1 MTVFNDWPPRLH
13 GGGGMPRNG
22 HPGGLEVGGGGNTHN

>member
-1 MTVFNDWPPRLH
+1 MIGPLDFM

>member
-1 MTVFNDWPPRLH
+1 MIGPLDFM
-13 GGGGMPRNG
+13 GGGMPRNG

>member
-13 GGGGMPRNG
+13 GGGSRNG
-22 HPGGLEVGGGGNTHN
+22 HPGELEVGGGGNTHN